1 MRAPL
6 RRGRKLFVVSRQKPQ
21 PSAFLLFSPK
31 FLSGRPRTPGGLA
44 GARSG
49 GEEMWGGGSSE
60 TAGDGGRSA
69 LLPISHEKTADAG
82 DLELG
87 DEARVRDE
95 AVAADISESPG
106 DGEAELRPLSGGSS
120 RPVWSVWSRGTVGGP
135 GTSGSALS
143 AAYRRPTTGGSA
155 SSGAT
160 CTRSRLVLKSISLAV
175 ANCFAV
181 PYRAEH
187 AHSSVLLTCLGT
199 STGARSAR
207 SVLPGETDNED
218 EEDLLVSIV
227 EQS

>member
-1 MRAPL
+1 
-6 RRGRKLFVVSRQKPQ
+6 
-21 PSAFLLFSPK
+21 
-31 FLSGRPRTPGGLA
+31 
-44 GARSG
+44 
-49 GEEMWGGGSSE
+49 MWGGGSGE
-60 TAGDGGRSA
+60 AAGAGGGST
-69 LLPISHEKTADAG
+69 LSPISHENTADAG
-82 DLELG
+82 DIELG

-95 AVAADISESPG
+95 AGATDIGESPG

-135 GTSGSALS
+135 GTSGSASS

-160 CTRSRLVLKSISLAV
+160 CTHSHLVLKGISLAV
-175 ANCFAV
+175 ASCSAV
-181 PYRAEH
+181 PSRVEHAH

-227 EQS
+227 EQ